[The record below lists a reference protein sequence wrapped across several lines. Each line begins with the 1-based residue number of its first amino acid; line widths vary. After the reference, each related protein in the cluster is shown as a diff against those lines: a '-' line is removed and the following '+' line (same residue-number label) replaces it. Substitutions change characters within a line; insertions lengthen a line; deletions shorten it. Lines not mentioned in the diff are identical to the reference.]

1 MLITCIIL
9 YQKENWQTCWTCE
22 AFPLL
27 QYQPQIEIPLGSP
40 FFAWCFVQGGVTSV
54 IHSFLFQF
62 FTDTRVGISP
72 AGSAVIGPQIA
83 QYILLRT
90 ATKNQFYHFCSFL
103 VWWNAFTEHF
113 ERSLPFYKGK
123 AVSGSQST
131 IGAKNKKNPQA
142 QPQLTNRFELYRVF
156 QLRHGCMRQSLSD
169 FWREIYDT
177 TWPDP
182 GTTLFVSSASFF
194 TPWY

>member
-1 MLITCIIL
+1 M
-9 YQKENWQTCWTCE
+9 
-22 AFPLL
+22 
-27 QYQPQIEIPLGSP
+27 
-40 FFAWCFVQGGVTSV
+40 TSL

-131 IGAKNKKNPQA
+131 IGAKNKRNPQA
-142 QPQLTNRFELYRVF
+142 QPQLTNRFELYHVF
-156 QLRHGCMRQSLSD
+156 QLRHGCMRRSPIPLRLLKGEIWYNMAQYSILFDPLVLNSKTLSSFN
-169 FWREIYDT
+169 FWVHFRAL
-177 TWPDP
+177 W
-182 GTTLFVSSASFF
+182 TLQNIPNLFPKCDKTSEAWSFIF
-194 TPWY
+194 QTIP

>member
-62 FTDTRVGISP
+62 FTDTRRYFSRR
-72 AGSAVIGPQIA
+72 IGCYWPTDCPIYSLRSRYKKWNQI
-83 QYILLRT
+83 ILLT
-90 ATKNQFYHFCSFL
+90 SCFTKIWFQGRPHKFFFP
-103 VWWNAFTEHF
+103 A
-113 ERSLPFYKGK
+113 LPNSPPNYQQKYKY
-123 AVSGSQST
+123 
-131 IGAKNKKNPQA
+131 P
-142 QPQLTNRFELYRVF
+142 
-156 QLRHGCMRQSLSD
+156 D
-169 FWREIYDT
+169 FWVKICQFKGPPFGEKRPKKIKQ
-177 TWPDP
+177 
-182 GTTLFVSSASFF
+182 G
-194 TPWY
+194 